1 MRVSY
6 KNHCFEVTEAWV
18 VDGYFRF
25 KTVDGGVF
33 GVELEDNYEYRDDP
47 IGPLCSNG
55 GVRLD
60 NYAKKTTT
68 IAELEVYTRYEG
80 EKEESI

>member
-6 KNHCFEVTEAWV
+6 KNHCFEVTEALI

-33 GVELEDNYEYRDDP
+33 GIEVEGDSGYRNDP
-47 IGPLCSNG
+47 ISALCVNG
-55 GVRLD
+55 YVRLEE
-60 NYAKKTTT
+60 YAKKTTT
-68 IAELEVYTRYEG
+68 VAELEVYG
-80 EKEESI
+80 VCEKDGGGTV